1 MESEAGGRGRLDAAA
16 GRERVTV
23 PGPAEALG
31 LRGEP
36 ADDYRRGLPRRWHRP
51 WPGPVVRVLTTA
63 GALLVGFALTAGLSA
78 GRDVARAQSARK
90 ESLIDLVGLRQAQS
104 KELGAHL
111 ERLRGRLEQ
120 AEESAAGVPHLQG
133 LVDRLE
139 ATAGLTPLTGP
150 GVALTL
156 SDAKEGSCP
165 AANAELCRIQDTDL
179 QAAVNTLFGA
189 GAEALAVN
197 GQRVIATTA
206 IRNAGGAVL
215 VNYRVLASP
224 YVIEV
229 IGDPD
234 ALSAG
239 VADSPFARDF
249 ADWTEGYG
257 LGYELEPVD
266 ELRLPAYTGS
276 VRLRAAAVAGVDR

>member
-1 MESEAGGRGRLDAAA
+1 M
-16 GRERVTV
+16 TV
-23 PGPAEALG
+23 PDPAEALG

-36 ADDYRRGLPRRWHRP
+36 ADDYRGGPPRRWYRP
-51 WPGPVVRVLTTA
+51 WPGPVVRALTTA

-78 GRDVARAQSARK
+78 GRDVAQAQSARK
-90 ESLIDLVGLRQAQS
+90 ESLIDLVGLRQARFE
-104 KELGAHL
+104 ELGAQL

-120 AEESAAGVPHLQG
+120 TQESAAGVPRLQQ

-139 ATAGLTPLTGP
+139 AAVGLTPLTGP
-150 GVALTL
+150 GAVLTL
-156 SDAKEGSCP
+156 SDAEEGSCP
-165 AANAELCRIQDTDL
+165 AANTELCRIQDTDL

-197 GQRVIATTA
+197 GERLIATTA

-224 YVIEV
+224 YVIEAV
-229 IGDPD
+229 GDPD

-239 VADSPFARDF
+239 VEDSPFARDF

-257 LGYELEPVD
+257 LGYGLEPVD
-266 ELRLPAYTGS
+266 ELRLPAYIGS
-276 VRLRAAAVAGVDR
+276 VRLRTAEVGR